1 MKKFLTVI
9 LSLLVIFSLF
19 TLTAFA
25 AESEEVLGEGSN
37 IFSEVYEIILRHSDK
52 ILSALTL
59 CVSLFLTFAYRKG
72 ILPLIKGGLNTLGTA
87 VTKLKEE
94 TDKASEISAKTIAE
108 ARDKL
113 TIAEEALSN
122 LTEKLEVL
130 EERLAAAM
138 EEQQKASDTKII
150 LESQIDMLYE
160 IFMSSSIPL
169 YQKESVGEKI
179 SAMKKRLADSEV
191 NSND

>member
-72 ILPLIKGGLNTLGTA
+72 ILPLIKGGLNTLGAA